1 MSVISVTTSDM
12 TDVDALDNPE
22 AFQILSPG
30 FQALLELA

>member
-1 MSVISVTTSDM
+1 MISVTASDV

-30 FQALLELA
+30 FQELLELV